1 MSFSRSCASGELV
14 SLTLLNF
21 QIIAL
26 NPQMRS
32 FLDSNSQ
39 LREMMQNPE
48 VLRQL
53 TSPDTMQVHIKV
65 FQLLTQSL
73 HILSLSLSLDTLTP
87 THMHAQ
93 WRLPIHSHIHIFI
106 CSCIDINL

>member
-1 MSFSRSCASGELV
+1 
-14 SLTLLNF
+14 
-21 QIIAL
+21 
-26 NPQMRS
+26 MRS

-53 TSPDTMQVHIKV
+53 TSPETMQVHKFNV
-65 FQLLTQSL
+65 LQLLTHVLAQ
-73 HILSLSLSLDTLTP
+73 SLSL

-93 WRLPIHSHIHIFI
+93 
-106 CSCIDINL
+106 